1 MHRWDVERAVN
12 LIVDEHITMTAV
24 VPTVLRE
31 LLDSARLTELK
42 GASLVSLAVGRRL
55 VPAPL
60 VRRVGAQYGDR
71 VAPGNGYGLTETTA
85 GVIAAGGAEYLA
97 HPDSVGRPFPVVDVR
112 VVDTQGSTCTTGD
125 VGELWVRGPQV
136 IPRYWNNAAATAE
149 AFTDGW
155 FHTGDLARQD
165 DDGRVYVVDRLKDVV
180 IRGGENVYCAE
191 VEAALLEHPD
201 VEDVAV
207 VGVPHDSLG
216 EEVVAV
222 VRLSRPG
229 AVDASVLVGF
239 ARDRLAYFKVPA
251 RIVEWDAELPRT
263 HPGRCSSASFAKRS
277 CAAPA
282 SRASASGDP
291 PQEQVAEALGD
302 LLRRERA

>member
-12 LIVDEHITMTAV
+12 LIVDENITMSAV

-42 GASLVSLAVGRRL
+42 GASLVSLAVGGAS

-112 VVDTQGSTCTTGD
+112 VVDTQGSMCTTGD
-125 VGELWVRGPQV
+125 VGELWVRGPKV

-207 VGVPHDSLG
+207 VGAPHDSLG

-251 RIVEWDAELPRT
+251 RIVEWDAELPRN
-263 HPGRCSSASFAKRS
+263 
-277 CAAPA
+277 
-282 SRASASGDP
+282 ASGKVLKR
-291 PQEQVAEALGD
+291 E
-302 LLRRERA
+302 LREEVVRGSR